1 MSRNPVSRTP
11 HPPKVPEKPTSLP
24 QSLSRGTGSSLR
36 ALALWVSA
44 ASGSGE
50 RAQVA
55 PSFQPE
61 SRGLRW
67 SEPTARCVRA
77 TAEPRRATEGRATE
91 SPPAEAPAERGSFP
105 ATGSRRHRPRDLT
118 TPSPPSKTYLSTPGD
133 RAPTQKPGSISPG
146 ARGTPRWA
154 GLQGQGPKERAELQ
168 NGATARLFREEG
180 RGFALGAEPWTPPH
194 LAVYPG
200 RTCGSLATA
209 TLSFPRPLGC
219 QRRAP
224 SPSGHTNSQA
234 PAAEQPLFSLLVNQA
249 KECFLHRA
257 VLVQLDLDLHRQ
269 WLWLVPAFHGW
280 RHRFRPI

>member
-1 MSRNPVSRTP
+1 MVGAHSAVCPGNRRAQTCDRGAGNR
-11 HPPKVPEKPTSLP
+11 KPS
-24 QSLSRGTGSSLR
+24 SRGTGRTRFLPGNGIQAPQAAR
-36 ALALWVSA
+36 PHHPIPAL
-44 ASGSGE
+44 
-50 RAQVA
+50 
-55 PSFQPE
+55 
-61 SRGLRW
+61 
-67 SEPTARCVRA
+67 
-77 TAEPRRATEGRATE
+77 
-91 SPPAEAPAERGSFP
+91 
-105 ATGSRRHRPRDLT
+105 
-118 TPSPPSKTYLSTPGD
+118 KTYLSTLWD